1 MRHIAASLLALLLLA
16 PAAAV
21 AGPTQECRYLN
32 QRIDFFSARLGRA
45 QSVGDAAWESRFR
58 GHLTE
63 LVNKRAA
70 TCPGY
75 GAGAQAQAAMMEL
88 LKLGG
93 QAALTFF
100 TMGAM

>member
-1 MRHIAASLLALLLLA
+1 M
-16 PAAAV
+16 
-21 AGPTQECRYLN
+21 QECNYLT
-32 QRIDFFSARLGRA
+32 QRIDFFSARLARA
-45 QSVGDAAWESRFR
+45 RAVGDSAWESRFA
-58 GHLTE
+58 GHVTE
-63 LVNKRAA
+63 LVNQRAA

-75 GAGAQAQAAMMEL
+75 GAGAQAQAAMLEL

>member
-1 MRHIAASLLALLLLA
+1 LLALVLFA

-21 AGPTQECRYLN
+21 AGPIQECRYLS
-32 QRIDFFSARLGRA
+32 QQIDFFSARLNRA
-45 QSVGDAAWESRFR
+45 QAVGDTLWQSRYA

-63 LVNKRAA
+63 LVNERAR
-70 TCPGY
+70 TCPGFSP
-75 GAGAQAQAAMMEL
+75 GAQAQAAFLEL

-100 TMGAM
+100 TFGMM